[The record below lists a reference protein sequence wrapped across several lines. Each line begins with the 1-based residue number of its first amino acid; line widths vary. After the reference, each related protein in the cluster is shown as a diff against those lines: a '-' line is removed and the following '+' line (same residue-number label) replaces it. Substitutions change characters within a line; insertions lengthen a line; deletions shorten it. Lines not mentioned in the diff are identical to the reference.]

1 MSPSRRQIV
10 VNIILVILVFNVGV
24 LGYRLTRAPIELV
37 DVTLNKIAISS
48 GEELTMTIHN
58 YGFKWI
64 SFGSDSDIYRVYD
77 NGTIQKFRYPEN
89 VAWDLILHKIVPLIG
104 SGKERVYTR
113 LEPGNYFVKRDFKIQ
128 GYGHYYKI
136 ASFTVR

>member
-10 VNIILVILVFNVGV
+10 VNIVLVILVLNVGV
-24 LGYRLTRAPIELV
+24 LGYRLTRAPVELV
-37 DVTLNKIAISS
+37 DVTLNKITINP
-48 GEELTMTIHN
+48 GEELTMTTHN

-77 NGTIQKFRYPEN
+77 NGTIQKFRYPDN
-89 VAWDLILHKIVPLIG
+89 FAWNLLLHSIVPLIG
-104 SGKERVYTR
+104 SKSERVYTR
-113 LEPGNYFVKRDFKIQ
+113 LEPGNYFVKKDFEIQ

-136 ASFTVR
+136 ACFTVG